1 MPTTR
6 SQTRPFGESQSHMA
20 LDVPHKTRLQT
31 RRAAQAQPEEVS
43 PAEPVTSSPPG
54 DDEPP
59 RTPRRSAR
67 KRMRDDDKENIAP
80 IRTVSRS
87 TLDAEAAVA
96 SDQRVPDDSI
106 ARRTRRRVSAAAAPS
121 VPTPPSDDASTPEAS
136 QAPLTTPAPQSIP
149 MPSTP
154 RRRPPTPQSTTT
166 KKNDLYTPSKL
177 MPPTPEATP
186 SKAKMSV
193 YARARALLRESDST
207 TIVGRVSERATVNA
221 FLDDSS
227 ACSGCMYVS
236 GMPGTGKTAL
246 IRSIV
251 EERDALVALVNC
263 VSLSSP
269 HQVAGEI
276 MKAIG
281 ASAVPTVEE
290 LGDALANTLGERSLV
305 IVLDELDHLLHT
317 RVHQNVLYRLFCLPT
332 QVGGGRISMIG
343 VANSLDLTERFV
355 PLLGSRGIRPQ
366 LLHFQP
372 LEAGDMVS
380 ILQERLAPLA
390 IEHEAGGAP
399 LFSAAAL
406 TLLSRKL
413 ASVSGDI
420 RKILDSCRLA
430 LDMVEERCEIGSSV
444 QPGDIVKV
452 LAHMAGNAQVARVRA
467 LGIHA
472 KLLLLSWVVL
482 QERSDQDAESDGGI
496 RIADMECKYQSML
509 QRDGGF
515 VSPLESSELLDVL
528 ERLETQGLVRIYSEA
543 AGGSLPQA
551 FSKGGA
557 TRRPTAPVTR
567 VSPSGKRAA
576 KKQLLA
582 TNRRM
587 APALDRA
594 SIIKALTTM
603 GATATPD
610 INDVGAGC
618 SQTVVDAM
626 IRLLERE
633 RDDIE
638 RATLWHTTQPA
649 RDETRREE
657 LGGGRGRIADNGL

>member
-1 MPTTR
+1 MPTTCV
-6 SQTRPFGESQSHMA
+6 PAPPLGMSQSA
-20 LDVPHKTRLQT
+20 LCGLDVPHKTRLQT
-31 RRAAQAQPEEVS
+31 KLAAEAGATGT
-43 PAEPVTSSPPG
+43 PAAGSESVASSSPG
-54 DDEPP
+54 GGGDEPP
-59 RTPRRSAR
+59 RTPRRSSPR
-67 KRMRDDDKENIAP
+67 KRMRDDNKENIAP
-80 IRTVSRS
+80 IRNVSRS

-96 SDQRVPDDSI
+96 NGQQTPDDSI
-106 ARRTRRRVSAAAAPS
+106 ARRTRRRVQ
-121 VPTPPSDDASTPEAS
+121 AS
-136 QAPLTTPAPQSIP
+136 PAPTEPAADNNTPLPIP
-149 MPSTP
+149 LPTTP
-154 RRRPPTPQSTTT
+154 RRRPPTPCSSTHKTHA
-166 KKNDLYTPSKL
+166 KDTPPKPL
-177 MPPTPEATP
+177 PPTPAATP
-186 SKAKMSV
+186 SKADMTV
-193 YARARALLRESDST
+193 YARARALLRDACDSDS
-207 TIVGRVSERATVNA
+207 TIVGRSAERAAVHA
-221 FLDDSS
+221 FLDGTTDDT
-227 ACSGCMYVS
+227 SGCMYVS

-246 IRSIV
+246 VRAVV
-251 EERDALVALVNC
+251 EERDAQVALINC

-269 HQVAGEI
+269 HQVAGEVT
-276 MKAIG
+276 KAIG
-281 ASAVPTVEE
+281 APSVASVDD
-290 LGDALANTLGERSLV
+290 LADALRSALGTQHLV

-332 QVGGGRISMIG
+332 QVGSGRISLIG
-343 VANSLDLTERFV
+343 MANSLDLTERFV
-355 PLLGSRGIRPQ
+355 PLLGSRGISPQ

-372 LEAGDMVS
+372 LEAGDMVA
-380 ILQERLAPLA
+380 ILQQRLAPLG
-390 IEHEAGGAP
+390 IECEAGGAP
-399 LFSAAAL
+399 LFSSAAL
-406 TLLSRKL
+406 TLLARKL
-413 ASVSGDI
+413 ASVSGDV

-430 LDMVEERCEIGSSV
+430 LDMVEEASEDTAQTAVVRPDHI
-444 QPGDIVKV
+444 IKV
-452 LAHMAGNAQVARVRA
+452 LAHMAGNAQIARVRA

-472 KLLLLSWVVL
+472 KLLLLAWVAL
-482 QERSDQDAESDGGI
+482 QERGEHDGDSDGGV
-496 RIADMECKYQSML
+496 RIADMELKYQSML

-528 ERLETQGLVRIYSEA
+528 ERLEAQGLVRIYAEA

-610 INDVGAGC
+610 ISDVGSGC

-626 IRLLERE
+626 VRLLERE
-633 RDDIE
+633 RDDAE
-638 RATLWHTTQPA
+638 RNAFWRATQRA

-657 LGGGRGRIADNGL
+657 LGGGRSCVADSAL